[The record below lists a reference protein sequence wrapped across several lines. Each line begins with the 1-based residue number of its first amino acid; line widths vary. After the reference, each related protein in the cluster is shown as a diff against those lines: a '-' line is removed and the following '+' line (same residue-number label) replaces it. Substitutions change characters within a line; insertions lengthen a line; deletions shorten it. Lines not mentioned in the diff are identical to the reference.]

1 MIAAGLA
8 TYTAWASSTGDLK
21 PANVLSD
28 GDRAKLA
35 DFGYSSAVVG
45 DGADQ
50 SVCGTPRWMAPEVV
64 FGRPYS
70 FGADVY
76 SYALI
81 IWQLLPGWPALPGIR
96 QRHEALP
103 ESAGWRF

>member
-1 MIAAGLA
+1 MMWLYNWRMASRRAWR
-8 TYTAWASSTGDLK
+8 TYTAWVSCIRDLK
-21 PANVLSD
+21 PANVLLD

-45 DGADQ
+45 GRADQ

-70 FGADVY
+70 FGADGGVHY
-76 SYALI
+76 
-81 IWQLLPGWPALPGIR
+81 LLM
-96 QRHEALP
+96 
-103 ESAGWRF
+103 